1 MPFAL
6 ALSDA
11 RDDLIAL
18 ASIDGKT
25 GANARHTTARLNRI
39 LNRKYRAL
47 RSRVSWAGLPH
58 FVVSTG
64 PLTMPAIATNED
76 FIELP
81 MPAATEEVVGVDVR
95 TGSGDSWSML
105 DPLGLEQ
112 RRDAEG
118 FAFNDSSG
126 FSSRIIGTQG
136 VISPPHGVGWWTMLR
151 PPVAV
156 QSATITAGA
165 VAITPRTLS
174 GQYQLL
180 SVQGWTDIT
189 VDAHVFVLYEG
200 WDEWLLNAACMAICQ
215 RDRAKSDVYRAA
227 ADAWGIADDLVSKS
241 AGRLQ
246 RGGAYEV
253 TPYRGVN
260 L

>member
-1 MPFAL
+1 MPFPL

-64 PLTMPAIATNED
+64 PLPMPAITANED

-81 MPAATEEVVGVDVR
+81 MPAATEEVIGVDVR
-95 TGSGDSWSML
+95 TGTSGTWATL
-105 DPLGLEQ
+105 DPLGLGQ
-112 RRDAEG
+112 RRDGSDYADT
-118 FAFNDSSG
+118 FTFDSRLFGSHG
-126 FSSRIIGTQG
+126 AIT
-136 VISPPHGVGWWTMLR
+136 PPHGTGWWTLLK

-156 QSATITAGA
+156 QSASITAGT
-165 VAITPRTLS
+165 VAITPKTLA

-215 RDRAKSDVYRAA
+215 RDRAKGDVYRTA

-260 L
+260 P